1 MTLAAFFAVWFVH
14 LLAAIS
20 PGPAVL
26 MAARVGLTEGAR
38 RGAWLA
44 IGLGLGAVFWA
55 MAALFG
61 LAVLF
66 RLAPSLLWAL
76 KIGGAAYLIWLAVK
90 MWRHAGDP
98 ADMKITAATAS
109 DGDARPRSPL
119 SAVWLGLATQLAN
132 PKPAVFFGAV
142 FVSTIPRGASA
153 VSLALVLIAVFLN
166 EALWNAFVARIF
178 SLDRVQ
184 RGYAG
189 LKPVIDRTFGAFLA
203 ALGIKIAAT

>member
-1 MTLAAFFAVWFVH
+1 MTLAAFLTVWFVH

-26 MAARVGLTEGAR
+26 MAARIGLTEGAR

-44 IGLGLGAVFWA
+44 VGLGIGAVFWA
-55 MAALFG
+55 TAALFG

-66 RLAPSLLWAL
+66 RIAPELLWGL
-76 KIGGAAYLIWLAVK
+76 KIAGAGYLIWLAIK

-98 ADMKITAATAS
+98 ADVASPADAAAPP
-109 DGDARPRSPL
+109 PRSWV
-119 SAVWLGLATQLAN
+119 SAVWLGIATQLAN

-142 FVSTIPRGASA
+142 FVSTIPQGASSL
-153 VSLALVLIAVFLN
+153 SLALVLLAVWLN

-178 SLDRVQ
+178 AIDRVQ

-189 LKPVIDRTFGAFLA
+189 LKPIIDRTFGAFLV
-203 ALGIKIAAT
+203 ALGVKIAAT